1 MAEPMRIGL
10 IGCGFF
16 AQNHLNAW
24 RDLAG
29 EGAVLTAVC
38 DIDPAKAKA
47 AAAEFGAPRWY
58 SDVAEM
64 LDAEKLD
71 LVDIVTR
78 MDTHR
83 AIVTETL
90 ARKIPTVVQKPFAP
104 AIEECMAM
112 AEMAEKAGTFLA
124 VHENFRFQQPMLRLA
139 ELVRAGT
146 IGAPRWA
153 RLSFRTGFDVYKTQP
168 YFLTEER
175 LVILDVGIH
184 ILDVARVL
192 LGEVDLVSCTTQR
205 RNPQVRA
212 EDTATMMLQHRSGA
226 VSIVESTYESR
237 RLPDA
242 FPQTIVEIEGLS
254 GAIFLKPDFELEIT
268 QNGTMRTETL
278 EQPVLPW
285 TSTPWHVAQEAVLT
299 TCRHM
304 LDAVRAG
311 RDADTSA
318 SDNLKTFALV
328 EAAYEAAATNSVVP
342 PRRMRG

>member
-38 DIDPAKAKA
+38 DIDPVKAKA

-58 SDVAEM
+58 SDVVEM

-90 ARKIPTVVQKPFAP
+90 ARNIPTVVQKPFAP
-104 AIEECMAM
+104 EIEECMAM
-112 AEMAEKAGTFLA
+112 AEMASKAGTFLA
-124 VHENFRFQQPMLRLA
+124 VHENFRFQKPMLRLA

-146 IGAPRWA
+146 IGEPRWA

-184 ILDVARVL
+184 ILDLARVL

-205 RNPQVRA
+205 RNPLVRA

-226 VSIVESTYESR
+226 VSIVEIHLRKPPPAGRLSADDR
-237 RLPDA
+237 RDRGPVGGDLPEARLRARDHRKRHHADRDA
-242 FPQTIVEIEGLS
+242 
-254 GAIFLKPDFELEIT
+254 GAA
-268 QNGTMRTETL
+268 GT
-278 EQPVLPW
+278 
-285 TSTPWHVAQEAVLT
+285 A
-299 TCRHM
+299 
-304 LDAVRAG
+304 LDQRALARRAG
-311 RDADTSA
+311 GGADHLPSHA
-318 SDNLKTFALV
+318 RRR
-328 EAAYEAAATNSVVP
+328 
-342 PRRMRG
+342 PRRPRRGDLGERQSEDVRPGGGGL

>member
-1 MAEPMRIGL
+1 MPGATSSS
-10 IGCGFF
+10 
-16 AQNHLNAW
+16 
-24 RDLAG
+24 
-29 EGAVLTAVC
+29 EGAVLTSVC

-58 SDVAEM
+58 SDVVEM

-112 AEMAEKAGTFLA
+112 AEMASKAGTFLA
-124 VHENFRFQQPMLRLA
+124 VHENFRFQKPMLRLA

-146 IGAPRWA
+146 IGEPRWA

-268 QNGTMRTETL
+268 ENGTHADRD
-278 EQPVLPW
+278 
-285 TSTPWHVAQEAVLT
+285 AGAAGAA
-299 TCRHM
+299 
-304 LDAVRAG
+304 LDQRALARRAG
-311 RDADTSA
+311 GGADHLPSHA
-318 SDNLKTFALV
+318 RRR
-328 EAAYEAAATNSVVP
+328 
-342 PRRMRG
+342 PRRPRRRDLGERQFEDVRPGGGGL